1 LESSKKFLTK
11 SPTYDIIEPS
21 KRGRKQKCVNVLT
34 AEAPHR
40 FAESASIYISVDADT
55 SGRMM
60 KMKQQKPTTIC
71 SVKILRDGKG
81 NAVKIIKIRG

>member
-1 LESSKKFLTK
+1 LTN
-11 SPTYDIIEPS
+11 SPKRDIIESS
-21 KRGRKQKCVNVLT
+21 KRGRKIKCVNVLT

-40 FAESASIYISVDADT
+40 FAKSASICISVDADT

-60 KMKQQKPTTIC
+60 KMKQQKPTAIC
-71 SVKILRDGKG
+71 TVKILRDGKG